1 MKKVIES
8 HKQSPSKCKNF
19 CQIIRESVE
28 FALEDLSDSDEEPTE
43 GEIIQNSEEEDY
55 ESLKENVL
63 KILTRLGDK
72 KTYKKQY
79 KICKKI
85 ADKAQ
90 DDHIIGS
97 GY

>member
-28 FALEDLSDSDEEPTE
+28 FALEDLSDSDEEPIE

-55 ESLKENVL
+55 ETLKQNVL
-63 KILTRLGDK
+63 KILTRHGDK
-72 KTYKKQY
+72 YTYK
-79 KICKKI
+79 
-85 ADKAQ
+85 
-90 DDHIIGS
+90 
-97 GY
+97 